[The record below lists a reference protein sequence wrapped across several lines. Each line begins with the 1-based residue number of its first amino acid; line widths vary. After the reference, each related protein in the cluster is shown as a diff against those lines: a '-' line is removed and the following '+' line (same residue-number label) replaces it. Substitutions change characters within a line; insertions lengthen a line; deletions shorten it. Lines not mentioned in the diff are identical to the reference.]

1 MKIYIFALL
10 ITSSICR
17 LSGFESNIE
26 KVQTST
32 KIVFDHMNLHIDVI
46 EVYMKNYEK
55 FTKNEVLF
63 SLNFLDD
70 FNKMIIGL
78 EDDRGLIFRNL
89 KLMLKNIYY
98 VSARE
103 KSFDLFLKDDY
114 SNLIQFLANL
124 DLEENLEDLFKD
136 FVGQKN
142 MVFYDIKQLHE
153 NIKDI
158 TITILNYYYIF
169 EKMRKDSKL
178 EKDKNQKLS
187 LNDLK
192 RYYFVLGIIK
202 NLRDEKTR
210 LLEIE
215 DSFEKNMRTFGE
227 SLASFDDALDT
238 LKIFYHKRYVE
249 GIVDDEEEE
258 SHEHESG
265 EEEEDMIDDEDAKED
280 TRNPINL
287 CDTIF
292 LDNYDIDGKNDA
304 EELERFDSIMECPN
318 ITNTCCTKNEISR
331 VIKKF
336 DYSVLP
342 IIQKQYK
349 AIYDMMNFILD
360 NYDSLNKF
368 AYNIYRL
375 PKKDPI
381 CALSSKN
388 VIFTPISKDFV
399 TKFKEYME
407 SAFKFS
413 LNARNGMYCALC
425 NYDFNKTMIEER
437 TIKLSGEFCSKMIK
451 DTFDFTSAY
460 NLQLIDYFNNLVKVL
475 QCDPVYGEERQET
488 SIKFEENKPIIDIL
502 VKCDEK
508 DRENCFEYCSN
519 FYFTKFN
526 SIFDVDFQLIYDFFK
541 FLSSKVNSLKIHT
554 DNNINHDSLRIIF
567 ADFTIEKN
575 DKGLQSIDTLR
586 RVIIEDEEDTTAHN
600 PYVDGLPI
608 KSVNKLFD

>member
-1 MKIYIFALL
+1 MKIYIIAFL
-10 ITSSICR
+10 ITSSLCR

-32 KIVFDHMNLHIDVI
+32 KIVFDHMNSHIDVI

-78 EDDRGLIFRNL
+78 EDDRALIFRNL

-98 VSARE
+98 VSGRE
-103 KSFDLFLKDDY
+103 KSFDLFLKDDS
-114 SNLIQFLANL
+114 SNLIQFLATL
-124 DLEENLEDLFKD
+124 DLEESLDDLFKD

-153 NIKDI
+153 NIKDL

-169 EKMRKDSKL
+169 EKMRKDSKFA
-178 EKDKNQKLS
+178 KDKNQKLS

-192 RYYFVLGIIK
+192 RYYFVLGIVK
-202 NLRDEKTR
+202 NLKDEKQK
-210 LLEIE
+210 LGEIE
-215 DSFEKNMRTFGE
+215 ASFEKNMRTFGE

-249 GIVDDEEEE
+249 GIVDDDKEEDEEVEDEEEE
-258 SHEHESG
+258 L
-265 EEEEDMIDDEDAKED
+265 DDDEAKEE

-292 LDNYDIDGKNDA
+292 LDNYDINAKSDA
-304 EELERFDSIMECPN
+304 DELERFDSIAECPN
-318 ITNTCCTKNEISR
+318 IKNTCCSKNEITR

-336 DYSVLP
+336 DYSIMP

-349 AIYDMMNFILD
+349 AVYDMINFVLE

-381 CALSSKN
+381 CELSSKN
-388 VIFTPISKDFV
+388 IIFTPISKDFI
-399 TKFKEYME
+399 TKFSEYMQN
-407 SAFKFS
+407 AFKFS

-437 TIKLSGEFCSKMIK
+437 TIKLSGEFCNRMIK

-460 NLQLIDYFNNLVKVL
+460 NLQLIDYFNNLIKVL
-475 QCDPVYGEERQET
+475 QCDPIYGEERQET
-488 SIKFEENKPIIDIL
+488 KLKFEENKAIIDIL

-508 DRENCFEYCSN
+508 DRENCFDYCNN

-526 SIFDVDFQLIYDFFK
+526 SIFDVDFKLVYDFFK
-541 FLSSKVNSLKIHT
+541 FLVSKVNSLKIPT
-554 DNNINHDSLRIIF
+554 DNLINHDALRIIF

-575 DKGLQSIDTLR
+575 DQGLQSIDTLR
-586 RVIIEDEEDTTAHN
+586 RVIIEDEEDTTAHD
-600 PYVDGLPI
+600 PFVDGLEI
-608 KSVNKLFD
+608 KTIDKLFD